1 MIICSQFRRIS
12 YKELEKATKCF
23 QEELGSGGSGTVYKG
38 VLDDERKVAVKKL
51 NDVIQGEQEFRSEL
65 SIIGRIY
72 HMNLVRIWGS
82 VPRKNTESWSPS
94 SLGMVH

>member
-38 VLDDERKVAVKKL
+38 VLDDERKVAVKEL